1 MFSFLLS
8 CIMDLYSFIPLTANA
23 TVQGIAIIF
32 FNNIVDKKRIIPL
45 LVPNIYIIEEVV
57 NPKQNPLKH
66 TIKYTRSSPITVEPI
81 SHNNTTISMF
91 FSIDSFKITNSF
103 ISPILF

>member
-1 MFSFLLS
+1 
-8 CIMDLYSFIPLTANA
+8 MDLYSFIPLTANA

-66 TIKYTRSSPITVEPI
+66 TIKYTRSSQITVEPI